1 MFVVGCGWWRR
12 EQQVQ
17 GVVSGGWFVTAFS
30 ISVAARPERG
40 EHRCATV
47 KTDCAEIKKGK
58 NTHGVMSGPFGVK
71 MLLINLQ
78 MS

>member
-1 MFVVGCGWWRR
+1 MEEGAADSGCGIR
-12 EQQVQ
+12 
-17 GVVSGGWFVTAFS
+17 GWFVTAFS

-47 KTDCAEIKKGK
+47 KTDCAKIKKGK

-71 MLLINLQ
+71 CY
-78 MS
+78 